1 VGLRVLGEGEET
13 WPGSST
19 RVRVLPFIHDTAR
32 AMAEAD
38 LVICRAGASTVTELA
53 AVGVASILVPFPFAV
68 DDHQTHNAQFLVN
81 AGAAQRIQQTELTA
95 EVLAEEL
102 NKAERTS
109 LVNQAVKAK
118 KMQKTK
124 AVADM
129 VAACER
135 LAAKG
140 PGAQT

>member
-1 VGLRVLGEGEET
+1 
-13 WPGSST
+13 
-19 RVRVLPFIHDTAR
+19 VRVLPFIHNTAR

-81 AGAAQRIQQTELTA
+81 AGAAQRIQQSDLSA
-95 EVLAEEL
+95 EWLAEEL
-102 NKAERTS
+102 KKAERTS
-109 LVNQAVKAK
+109 LANQAVKAK

-129 VAACER
+129 VSACER

-140 PGAQT
+140 QEGRK

>member
-1 VGLRVLGEGEET
+1 
-13 WPGSST
+13 
-19 RVRVLPFIHDTAR
+19 
-32 AMAEAD
+32 
-38 LVICRAGASTVTELA
+38 VTELA

-81 AGAAQRIQQTELTA
+81 AGAAQRIPQPQLRA
-95 EVLAEEL
+95 EWLAEEL
-102 NKAERTS
+102 KKTERTS
-109 LVNQAVKAK
+109 LENQAVKAK

-124 AVADM
+124 AVIEM

-140 PGAQT
+140 QGGRA